1 MDALCCGVLCCVV
14 VCCVVLCCGVV
25 WCAVQIYVGSNM
37 VVCVSDPAAAKRMLG
52 KLNFRHS
59 GIQLTAG
66 KEDWDFLVDGLVGA
80 K

>member
-1 MDALCCGVLCCVV
+1 M
-14 VCCVVLCCGVV
+14 
-25 WCAVQIYVGSNM
+25 QIYIGSNM
-37 VVCVSDPAAAKRMLG
+37 LICVSDPSVAKRMLS

-66 KEDWDFLVDGLVGA
+66 EEDWDFLVDGLVGA

>member
-1 MDALCCGVLCCVV
+1 M
-14 VCCVVLCCGVV
+14 LCCGVV